1 MIQVGPLLHRIQH
14 SSAGP
19 TIQRSYKVILHQ
31 RTHRLHRNTF
41 TMATQLPHLPDIE
54 RLSPRVI
61 RILGGN
67 PSKFTLQGTNT
78 YLVGKGPK
86 RILIDTGIGNRI
98 WPPSLQKALADEN
111 ATIDRVIL
119 THWHPDHVGGVKDVL
134 THAPEAKVYKNRPE
148 AGQEAITDGQVFET
162 EGATLK
168 AFHCPGHAVDHM
180 ALVLADEDAM
190 FTGDNVLGHGT
201 AVFEDLAVY
210 MDSLERMQHQ
220 FSGRGYPGHGAVI
233 EDGKAK
239 VREYISHRKE
249 REEQI
254 LGTMKGQKSVEDG
267 EGWSSMGIVK
277 VVYAQ
282 YPEHL
287 HSPAEGG
294 VVQVLKK
301 LDGEGRVRQVGDGR
315 WVLSERSA
323 L

>member
-1 MIQVGPLLHRIQH
+1 
-14 SSAGP
+14 
-19 TIQRSYKVILHQ
+19 
-31 RTHRLHRNTF
+31 
-41 TMATQLPHLPDIE
+41 MAAQLPHLPDIE
-54 RLSPRVI
+54 RLSSRVI

-86 RILIDTGIGNRI
+86 RILIDTGEGNRI
-98 WPPSLQKALADEN
+98 WPPLLQKALSDEN
-111 ATIDRVIL
+111 ASIDQVIL

-134 THAPEAKVYKNRPE
+134 AHSPEAKVFKNRPE
-148 AGQEAITDGQVFET
+148 AGQDAIVDGQVFET
-162 EGATLK
+162 DGARLK

-180 ALVLADEDAM
+180 ALVLEEEDAM

-201 AVFEDLAVY
+201 AVFEDLATY

-220 FSGRGYPGHGAVI
+220 FSGPGYPGHGAVI
-233 EDGKAK
+233 EDGRAK
-239 VREYISHRKE
+239 IREYISHRKE

-254 LGTMKGQKSVEDG
+254 LEAMRGPSAEGD
-267 EGWSSMGIVK
+267 GWSSMGIVK
-277 VVYAQ
+277 VVYVD

-287 HSPAEGG
+287 HAPAEGG

-301 LDGEGRVRQVGDGR
+301 LEGEGRVRQKGEGKWGV
-315 WVLSERSA
+315 SERSA